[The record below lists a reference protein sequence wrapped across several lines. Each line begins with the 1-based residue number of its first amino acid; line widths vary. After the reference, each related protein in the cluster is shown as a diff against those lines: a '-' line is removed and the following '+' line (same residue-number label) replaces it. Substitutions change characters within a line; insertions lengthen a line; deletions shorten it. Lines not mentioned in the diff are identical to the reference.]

1 VIKCFLG
8 KQYFAYRKLFPSSL
22 QVNELKGLPN
32 RFAWC
37 KRVLTAYE
45 RIFYHIFPNDWNV
58 EILLSQAVGNWV
70 KEDIVTILSSV
81 PDDRRVSDDIFMQAL
96 TAANSFDRF
105 LTLKFRN
112 KFTSSVAQAFHDF
125 HFFLFEA
132 KEDEFLK
139 LMDKLLS
146 KDCVKSSAK
155 VIRKDQMVLSNFDQI
170 FLFLSNT
177 VETFSTLSNNIL
189 MVQMSFFLSDC
200 IEYLNVFFQSQIQL

>member
-1 VIKCFLG
+1 M
-8 KQYFAYRKLFPSSL
+8 
-22 QVNELKGLPN
+22 NELKSLAN

-70 KEDIVTILSSV
+70 KEDIVAILSSV

-96 TAANSFDRF
+96 ISANSFDRF

-112 KFTSSVAQAFHDF
+112 KFTSTVAQAFHDF
-125 HFFLFEA
+125 HYFLFEA

-139 LMDKLLS
+139 LKDKLLP
-146 KDCVKSSAK
+146 KDSVKSLSK
-155 VIRKDQMVLSNFDQI
+155 VIRKDQLVFANFDQI

-177 VETFSTLSNNIL
+177 LETFSTLSNCIL
-189 MVQMSFFLSDC
+189 MVQISFFLSDC
-200 IEYLNVFFQSQIQL
+200 VEVLNGYFQFQIEV

>member
-1 VIKCFLG
+1 M
-8 KQYFAYRKLFPSSL
+8 
-22 QVNELKGLPN
+22 NELKSLAN

-70 KEDIVTILSSV
+70 KEDIVAILSSV

-96 TAANSFDRF
+96 ISANSFDRF

-112 KFTSSVAQAFHDF
+112 KFTSTVAQAFHDF
-125 HFFLFEA
+125 HYFLFEA

-139 LMDKLLS
+139 LKDKLLP
-146 KDCVKSSAK
+146 KDSVKSLSK
-155 VIRKDQMVLSNFDQI
+155 VIRKDQLVFANFDQI

-177 VETFSTLSNNIL
+177 LETFSTLSNSIL
-189 MVQMSFFLSDC
+189 MVQISFFLSDC
-200 IEYLNVFFQSQIQL
+200 VEVLNGYFQFQIEV

>member
-1 VIKCFLG
+1 M
-8 KQYFAYRKLFPSSL
+8 FPSSL
-22 QVNELKGLPN
+22 QVNELKSLAN

-70 KEDIVTILSSV
+70 KEDIVAILSSV

-96 TAANSFDRF
+96 ISANSFDRF

-112 KFTSSVAQAFHDF
+112 KFTSTVAQAFHDF
-125 HFFLFEA
+125 HYFLFEA

-139 LMDKLLS
+139 LKDKLLP
-146 KDCVKSSAK
+146 KDSVKSLSK
-155 VIRKDQMVLSNFDQI
+155 VIRKDQLVFANFDQI

-177 VETFSTLSNNIL
+177 LETFSTLSNCIL
-189 MVQMSFFLSDC
+189 MVQISFFLSDC
-200 IEYLNVFFQSQIQL
+200 VEVLNGYFQFQIEV